1 MLPEVERA
9 VARREVV
16 AQFTASDGGKMST
29 LVAPVTLRDQVIGSL
44 GLQKLESGRQWT
56 DDEVAL
62 VEAVA
67 DQMALAIENT
77 RLLEA
82 TQRRAEQEQTL
93 SDMTARFTRSIDVD
107 GLLRAAVRELGRVL
121 DVDDVSVHVG
131 SSEMSYPAESGEI
144 ERG

>member
-1 MLPEVERA
+1 
-9 VARREVV
+9 
-16 AQFTASDGGKMST
+16 MST